1 MRPAV
6 NVGLSVSRVG
16 RSAQKAAMRKVTGTL
31 RLDLAQYREMS
42 VFLQFGA
49 EVDSATAA
57 MLERGVRKSELLKQ
71 PKHDPY
77 SLADE
82 VCLLLAA
89 ENGIFASVA
98 AEDVSDRA
106 RRLLRRL
113 HAVCPDELQAVSAR
127 GDIDEEIKSRLL
139 AEMRKVMRRLSR

>member
-1 MRPAV
+1 
-6 NVGLSVSRVG
+6 
-16 RSAQKAAMRKVTGTL
+16 MRKVTGTL

-89 ENGIFASVA
+89 ENGIFADVPPEKVSSA
-98 AEDVSDRA
+98 ARA
-106 RRLLRRL
+106 LIKRLR
-113 HAVCPDELQAVSAR
+113 AVCPDVLGAVSAR
-127 GDIDEEIKSRLL
+127 GDIDEEIKARLL
-139 AEMRKVMRRLSR
+139 DEMRKGMRRYGA